1 MKGMNCKV
9 NKVVE
14 KKVSEMLEV
23 FNSLPNCRIE
33 KSEGDRLLIAS
44 HKPVPWSDAIE
55 KQDAES
61 AHKIGYITPH
71 KAALGLYIDFPH
83 DSLDVERVET
93 IINPEATLDYY
104 EPGTKTTNVKSWWRF
119 RSDEKFDS
127 IHLVLRKTELELYDF
142 KRDDW
147 IELMEEIAAVHQ

>member
-1 MKGMNCKV
+1 MNKM
-9 NKVVE
+9 VE
-14 KKVSEMLEV
+14 QKMNEMTEV

-33 KSEGDRLLIAS
+33 TDEAGRILIVS
-44 HKPVPWSDAIE
+44 DNPVPWSDT
-55 KQDAES
+55 ES
-61 AHKIGYITPH
+61 THKIGSITPH

-83 DSLDVERVET
+83 NYIEIDRLDD
-93 IINPEATLDYY
+93 IIDPEFTLTYY
-104 EPGTKTTNVKSWWRF
+104 EPGTKTSTVKSWWRF

-147 IELMEEIAAVHQ
+147 VGLMGEITAVHK